1 MDRDELYLSHI
12 VELVRRYGNTARAS
26 RLNPSEAT
34 RWFRTASCGSLRSS
48 ARRLR
53 MVSETTRKDHPDI
66 PWYEIAGMR
75 NRLIHEYFGVDL
87 AVVWKTVTED
97 LEILVEKFDAKA

>member
-1 MDRDELYLSHI
+1 
-12 VELVRRYGNTARAS
+12 
-26 RLNPSEAT
+26 
-34 RWFRTASCGSLRSS
+34 
-48 ARRLR
+48 